1 MLNADL
7 SRCSELLLEKNLT
20 IAFAESAS
28 AGRMVA
34 EFSMVPNAG
43 KFLKG
48 GFICYDA
55 CLKEDVLEVP
65 KELIAQFT
73 PESPEVTKAIAEGL
87 SKLIEADIHIGVT
100 GLPAPG
106 GSETPEKPVGTMFI
120 CCIYRNS
127 ELFAERIIFN
137 GEPEEI
143 ILRTVF
149 HTAELLA
156 NKLQFLEV

>member
-7 SRCSELLLEKNLT
+7 SRCTELLLEKNLT

-48 GFICYDA
+48 GFVCYDA
-55 CLKEDVLEVP
+55 CLKEDVLKVP
-65 KELIAQFT
+65 KELIEQFT

-120 CCIYRNS
+120 CCIYNKQ
-127 ELFAERIIFN
+127 ELFAERIILD
-137 GEPEEI
+137 GEPEEV

-156 NKLQFLEV
+156 HKLQLL

>member
-7 SRCSELLLEKNLT
+7 AHCSELLLEKELT
-20 IAFAESAS
+20 VAFAESAS

-34 EFSMVPNAG
+34 EFAMVPNAG

-48 GFICYDA
+48 GFVCYDA
-55 CLKEDVLEVP
+55 CLKEDILKVP
-65 KELIAQFT
+65 KELIEEFT
-73 PESPEVTKAIAEGL
+73 PESPEVTKAITEGL
-87 SKLIEADIHIGVT
+87 TKLIKADIHIGVT
-100 GLPAPG
+100 GLPTPG
-106 GSETPEKPVGTMFI
+106 GSETPEKPVGSMFI
-120 CCIYRNS
+120 CCIYKNK
-127 ELFAERIIFN
+127 ELFAERVVFD

-156 NKLQFLEV
+156 TKLHSL

>member
-1 MLNADL
+1 MLNADVV
-7 SRCSELLLEKNLT
+7 RCSELLLDKKLT

-34 EFSMVPNAG
+34 EFAMVPNAG

-48 GFICYDA
+48 GFVCYDA
-55 CLKEDVLEVP
+55 CLKEDVLKVP
-65 KELIAQFT
+65 QKLIEKFT
-73 PESPEVTKAIAEGL
+73 PESSEVTKAITEGL
-87 SKLIEADIHIGVT
+87 AKLIKADIHIGVT
-100 GLPAPG
+100 GLPTPG

-120 CCIYRNS
+120 CCIYKNK
-127 ELFAERIIFN
+127 ELFAERVIFD

-156 NKLQFLEV
+156 NKLQFLE

>member
-7 SRCSELLLEKNLT
+7 ARCSELLIDKKLSL
-20 IAFAESAS
+20 AFAESAS

-34 EFSMVPNAG
+34 EFAMVPNAG
-43 KFLKG
+43 QFLKG
-48 GFICYDA
+48 GFVCYDA
-55 CLKEDVLEVP
+55 CLKEDVLKVP
-65 KELIAQFT
+65 KELIEQFT
-73 PESPEVTKAIAEGL
+73 PESPEVTKAITEGL
-87 SKLIEADIHIGVT
+87 AKLIKADIHIGVT

-106 GSETPEKPVGTMFI
+106 GSETLEKPVGTMFI
-120 CCIYRNS
+120 CCFYKGK
-127 ELFAERIIFN
+127 ELFAERVIFN

-156 NKLQFLEV
+156 NKLQFLER

>member
-7 SRCSELLLEKNLT
+7 VRCSKLLLEKELT

-34 EFSMVPNAG
+34 EFSMVPDAG

-48 GFICYDA
+48 GFVCYDA
-55 CLKEDVLEVP
+55 CLKEDVLKVP
-65 KELIAQFT
+65 KELIAEFT
-73 PESPEVTKAIAEGL
+73 PESQEVTEAITKGVAR
-87 SKLIEADIHIGVT
+87 LIKADIHIGVT

-106 GSETPEKPVGTMFI
+106 GSETAEKPVGTMFI
-120 CCIYRNS
+120 YCIYKKK
-127 ELFAERIIFN
+127 EFFAERVIFN

-143 ILRTVF
+143 ILRTIF

-156 NKLQFLEV
+156 DRLQFLKI